1 MVQERGHL
9 ETDPGEVM
17 DVFFEDKHYLDR
29 WLRNQGIME
38 MLERLRAT
46 SVNIVVHQ
54 IQDAN
59 QFKAL
64 CILPRNKFSP
74 GVRGQ
79 PLEKLNQVGGIVF
92 ARLPPSSGSVT
103 ARLAGS

>member
-1 MVQERGHL
+1 M

-17 DVFFEDKHYLDR
+17 DVFFEDKGYLDR
-29 WLRNQGIME
+29 WLQNHGIME
-38 MLERLRAT
+38 MLEGLRGT

-64 CILPRNKFSP
+64 CILLRNKFSP

-79 PLEKLNQVGGIVF
+79 PLEKLSQVGGIVF
-92 ARLPPSSGSVT
+92 VRLSPSSSSVT